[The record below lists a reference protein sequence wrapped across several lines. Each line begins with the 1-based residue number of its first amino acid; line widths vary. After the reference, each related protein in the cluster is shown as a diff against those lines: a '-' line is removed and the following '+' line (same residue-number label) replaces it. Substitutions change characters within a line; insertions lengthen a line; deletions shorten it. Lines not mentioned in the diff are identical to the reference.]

1 VEREEAA
8 QLDNIAV
15 IVRTVLENQKTHP
28 QQVTQFVDERG
39 FENRYPLALA
49 LFYSNGR
56 QTLNYGTQNTGG
68 VSVVTLEPSHII
80 VTNITQSE
88 ICVSGLAI
96 VVQNWNQKWNVD
108 WPFDSCFSRLQ
119 GGSLHALFSH
129 ASPPIIVDIVPLGS
143 TRDGTAWMIGV
154 GYYSPPDPATRLPR
168 IGISSGNGVDV
179 YFEATL
185 LTGVNGGTFR
195 VPVVTH
201 MIRPEQ

>member
-1 VEREEAA
+1 LGRCLAVRPHLRAWRCGNEAGGHWFCHQHRRWPLLSLSGLIGSVILAWGISFTWGLFAPPTKVEREEAA

-88 ICVSGLAI
+88 ICVSDWRLLSKIEPKMERGLAL
-96 VVQNWNQKWNVD
+96 
-108 WPFDSCFSRLQ
+108 R
-119 GGSLHALFSH
+119 
-129 ASPPIIVDIVPLGS
+129 
-143 TRDGTAWMIGV
+143 
-154 GYYSPPDPATRLPR
+154 
-168 IGISSGNGVDV
+168 
-179 YFEATL
+179 
-185 LTGVNGGTFR
+185 
-195 VPVVTH
+195 
-201 MIRPEQ
+201 